1 MKKFYKNKFCKN
13 TAKPSHRTIE
23 DQFFILGMIIAV
35 AAGAFLFL
43 GRLLPLQLRLPPCW
57 FHLISGYYCPGCG
70 GTRAL
75 RALLHGRLLLSAWYH
90 PFVLYAV
97 SIYFYFMATQ
107 TIEHLSHGKLPIGMR
122 YHNYIVWT
130 AVALIL
136 VNFIIKNLL
145 HYFYGLIL

>member
-13 TAKPSHRTIE
+13 TANQSHRTIE
-23 DQFFILGMIIAV
+23 DQFYILGIIIAV
-35 AAGAFLFL
+35 IAGAFIILY
-43 GRLLPLQLRLPPCW
+43 RLLPLQLRLPPCW

-90 PFVLYAV
+90 PFVLYAA
-97 SIYFYFMATQ
+97 STYLYFMATQ
-107 TIEHLSHGKLPIGMR
+107 TIEHLSHGKMPVGMR

-130 AVALIL
+130 AIALIL

-145 HYFYGLIL
+145 HYFYGFIL